1 MRKKDLKKL
10 ILALVLITTV
20 QGIGIDIYVNSA
32 EGGIWEGLSI
42 FKYFTLQSNALVMLY
57 ALLALINFRSMTE
70 KEWFKRALTPVTSYI
85 MLTGISFLIILAPT
99 SNSQGLQRVASDLL
113 HYLVPSLM
121 FFYWIVFEERELQY
135 SYIWSWI
142 IYPFVFMFWGLYLAI
157 MKEDY
162 LYPFFDINKLG
173 ILIVPYLAGMTIAVF
188 LICSF
193 LVFLRKCLSVH
204 RIS

>member
-85 MLTGISFLIILAPT
+85 MLTGITFLIILAPT
-99 SNSQGLQRVASDLL
+99 SNAQGLQRVASDLL

-121 FFYWIVFEERELQY
+121 FLYWIVFEERELQY

>member
-85 MLTGISFLIILAPT
+85 MLTGITFLIILAPT

>member
-1 MRKKDLKKL
+1 MRKNDLKKL

-20 QGIGIDIYVNSA
+20 QGIGIDVYANSQ
-32 EGGIWEGLSI
+32 EGGIWQGLSI

-57 ALLALINFRSMTE
+57 ALLALVNFRSMTE
-70 KEWFKRALTPVTSYI
+70 KDWFKRALTPVTSYI
-85 MLTGISFLIILAPT
+85 MLTGITFLIILAPT
-99 SNSQGLQRVASDLL
+99 STAQGLQRVASDLL

-142 IYPFVFMFWGLYLAI
+142 IYPFVFMFWGLFLAL

-162 LYPFFDINKLG
+162 LYPFFDISKLG
-173 ILIVPYLAGMTIAVF
+173 ILIVPYLVGMTVAVF
-188 LICSF
+188 LIGSF
-193 LVFLRKCLSVH
+193 LVYLRKRLSVP